1 MGVALKGNTRTNA
14 TKSEAKQ
21 LRRKGKVPGVVYGKT
36 TDSLT
41 VVLERKELVP
51 LLKSHPNAV
60 IDLNIEG
67 VGKRPVLISGIQRDS
82 LSQDVIHIDF
92 HQINM
97 NEPVKA
103 TVAIEIVGE
112 AAGVKEGGILQV
124 ETAQLD
130 VRCLPD
136 DLPDSVQVD
145 ISSLGIGEN
154 ILVSDLKLP
163 ENVEVKNEAQ
173 DVVVTVL
180 QPQKEVE
187 ETTADEPTG
196 EAGSAAEE
204 AAETKE

>member
-21 LRRKGKVPGVVYGKT
+21 LRRQGKVPGVVYGKT

-51 LLKSHPNAV
+51 LLRSHPNAV

-67 VGKRPVLISGIQRDS
+67 VGKRPVLISGVQRDS

-145 ISSLGIGEN
+145 ISNLGIGEN

-163 ENVEVKNEAQ
+163 ENVEVKTEAQ

-180 QPQKEVE
+180 QPQKEAE
-187 ETTADEPTG
+187 ETTADEP
-196 EAGSAAEE
+196 AAE
-204 AAETKE
+204 ADPTAEETAESKE

>member
-21 LRRKGKVPGVVYGKT
+21 LRRQGKVPGVVYGKT

-51 LLKSHPNAV
+51 LLRSHPNAV

-67 VGKRPVLISGIQRDS
+67 VGKRPVLISGVQRDS

-103 TVAIEIVGE
+103 TVAIEVVGE

-163 ENVEVKNEAQ
+163 ENVEVKTEAQ

-187 ETTADEPTG
+187 ETTADEPAA
-196 EAGSAAEE
+196 EAEPAGEE
-204 AAETKE
+204 AAEPKE

>member
-21 LRRKGKVPGVVYGKT
+21 LRRQGKVPGVVYGKT

-51 LLKSHPNAV
+51 LLRSHPNAV

-67 VGKRPVLISGIQRDS
+67 VGKRPVLISGVQRDS

-163 ENVEVKNEAQ
+163 ENVEVKTEAQ

-187 ETTADEPTG
+187 ETTADEPAA
-196 EAGSAAEE
+196 EAEPAAEE
-204 AAETKE
+204 AAEPKE

>member
-21 LRRKGKVPGVVYGKT
+21 LRRQGKVPGVVYGKT

-51 LLKSHPNAV
+51 LLRSHPNAV

-67 VGKRPVLISGIQRDS
+67 VGKRPVLISGVQRDS

-103 TVAIEIVGE
+103 TVAVEIVGE

-145 ISSLGIGEN
+145 ISNLGIGEN

-163 ENVEVKNEAQ
+163 ENVEVKTEAE

-187 ETTADEPTG
+187 ETTADEP
-196 EAGSAAEE
+196 AAEAE
-204 AAETKE
+204 AEETAESKE

>member
-21 LRRKGKVPGVVYGKT
+21 LRRQGKVPGVVYGKT

-51 LLKSHPNAV
+51 LLRSHPNAV

-67 VGKRPVLISGIQRDS
+67 VGKRPVLISGVQRDS

-145 ISSLGIGEN
+145 ISNLGIGEN

-163 ENVEVKNEAQ
+163 ENVEVKTEAQ

-180 QPQKEVE
+180 QPQKEAE
-187 ETTADEPTG
+187 ETTADEPAA
-196 EAGSAAEE
+196 EADPAAEE
-204 AAETKE
+204 TAESKE

>member
-21 LRRKGKVPGVVYGKT
+21 LRRQGKVPGVVYGKT

-51 LLKSHPNAV
+51 LLRSHPNAV

-67 VGKRPVLISGIQRDS
+67 VGKRPVLISGVQRDS

-103 TVAIEIVGE
+103 TVAVEIVGE

-130 VRCLPD
+130 VRCLPS

-145 ISSLGIGEN
+145 ISNLGIGEN

-163 ENVEVKNEAQ
+163 ENVEVKTEAQ

-187 ETTADEPTG
+187 ETTADEPAA
-196 EAGSAAEE
+196 EAEPAAEE
-204 AAETKE
+204 AAESKE